1 MRNLIA
7 ATLFVLPVFAAAQ
20 SLPARAPGLWQST
33 TTVTGANGQPLPNA
47 SNVITLSC
55 VDPATDQRFFTT
67 GESHC
72 SAFTMSGSGQT
83 YSIKSTC
90 DQLGKTVH
98 IAETL
103 TYASPQAVTLQA
115 QLVYPSG
122 PITITSA
129 LAWQGP
135 CLAGMQPGDEGNL
148 VAGAF
153 SKSDNVNDPANQ

>member
-1 MRNLIA
+1 MRKRIVIGLVFLPLI
-7 ATLFVLPVFAAAQ
+7 AAAQ

-47 SNVITLSC
+47 SNVMTLSC
-55 VDPATDQRFFTT
+55 VDAATDQKFFTT

-72 SAFTMSGSGQT
+72 SEFSISGSGQVFH
-83 YSIKSTC
+83 IDSTC
-90 DQLGKTVH
+90 NQLGKIVH

-103 TYASPQAVTLQA
+103 TYTSAQAVHLHA
-115 QLVYPSG
+115 VLAYPSG
-122 PITITSA
+122 PITISSL

-135 CLAGMQPGDEGNL
+135 CLAGMQPGDEGSV

-153 SKSDNVNDPANQ
+153 SKSDNVDDPANR